1 MTPKERLLDSA
12 GTNYNTDSSNQVVH
26 VLVRLSDLRLVM
38 DVVKAAESQSK
49 RNRPEL
55 AASLAKLNN
64 YYRSN
69 TYECPDTGVS
79 LYRTDVV

>member
-1 MTPKERLLDSA
+1 
-12 GTNYNTDSSNQVVH
+12 
-26 VLVRLSDLRLVM
+26 M

-55 AASLAKLNN
+55 AAALAGLNKSESYN
-64 YYRSN
+64 SYRSN